1 MQRILQRYKELQDI
15 IAILGMD
22 ELSEDDK
29 KIVGRARR
37 IQRFMS
43 QPFAVAEQ
51 FTGIPGKYVKLEE
64 TISSFERLVAGEFDN
79 LPEQAFFMAG
89 GIDDVVENAQEAA
102 ELSRDDAERLGD
114 LAGSGAVRGD
124 DGFRRRPRVRRRGR
138 HPHRPRADDDAARQ
152 GRAAARRRGGQRFN
166 VDGGFLQ
173 VVDNKVRVV
182 TEKASAV

>member
-1 MQRILQRYKELQDI
+1 MRPSVPFPTGTEIGIYPAINPLDSTSRFLDARVVGRDHYEAAQGVKRTMQRYKELQDI

-64 TISSFERLVAGEFDN
+64 TVSSFERLASGEFDN

-89 GIDDVVENAQEAA
+89 GIDDVVENAKK
-102 ELSRDDAERLGD
+102 
-114 LAGSGAVRGD
+114 
-124 DGFRRRPRVRRRGR
+124 
-138 HPHRPRADDDAARQ
+138 
-152 GRAAARRRGGQRFN
+152 
-166 VDGGFLQ
+166 LQ
-173 VVDNKVRVV
+173 
-182 TEKASAV
+182 S